1 MSVDLNEQT
10 FSDFTANGLCIIDFW
25 APWCGPCRMQ
35 GPVLEQLEGQLD
47 GLKVG
52 KVNVDENPDL
62 AARFGVNTIPY
73 MLVFKDGAIAR
84 ELVGYRPAPELLAAL
99 KES

>member
-10 FSDFTANGLCIIDFW
+10 FADFTATGLRIVDFW

-35 GPVLEQLEGQLD
+35 GPVLDQLEGQVD
-47 GLKVG
+47 GLEVG

-62 AARFGVNTIPY
+62 AARFGVNTIPF
-73 MLVFKDGAIAR
+73 MLVFKDGAVAR
-84 ELVGYRPAPELLAAL
+84 EFVGFRQAAELLAAL
-99 KES
+99 KEA